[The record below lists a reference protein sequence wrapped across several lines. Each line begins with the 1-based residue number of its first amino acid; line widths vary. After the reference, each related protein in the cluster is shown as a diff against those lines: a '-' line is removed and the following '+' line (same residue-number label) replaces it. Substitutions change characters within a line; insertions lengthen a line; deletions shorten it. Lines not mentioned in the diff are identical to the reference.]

1 MRKNLHWNSK
11 IYDKYM
17 YLIIIDKVLM
27 RSSWTLMCLK
37 SSEYLWIL
45 YERCFSEGCV
55 VRSSTQKERIGRR
68 MEWSALWAEI
78 EQIYSKSFKIF
89 YLFLFV
95 FLYFSFGANGATS
108 YT

>member
-11 IYDKYM
+11 IYDKYI

-45 YERCFSEGCV
+45 CERCFSEGSWCGAAH
-55 VRSSTQKERIGRR
+55 TERTPWAAYGMECPMGRNR
-68 MEWSALWAEI
+68 TNHN
-78 EQIYSKSFKIF
+78 KSNK
-89 YLFLFV
+89 
-95 FLYFSFGANGATS
+95 YFF
-108 YT
+108 